1 MLVLLYNYYILYI
14 FKITIFKLFNS
25 QGNEKLYY
33 QLLDLELAR
42 TPVSEEKVDEV
53 FSMVE
58 KSDSLSEDTKRLFQ
72 NRRVQFLEEFSSD
85 IYKLVLY

>member
-1 MLVLLYNYYILYI
+1 MYI

>member
-1 MLVLLYNYYILYI
+1 MYV

-58 KSDSLSEDTKRLFQ
+58 KSDSLSEDMKSLFQ

-85 IYKLVLY
+85 IYKLVLYYCACVM